1 MKRRRTVSIHA
12 RKITWS
18 LLTTTRGLS
27 PVWVSAKAYDNAA
40 KRLMKGARDRY
51 GKALLKSRSAP
62 LRLDLTLVRPR
73 TRKASADG
81 DNCQYVAQ
89 PELVA
94 NVRGLAQVWV
104 RGKIYDALATGVIRD
119 IQAKDTRRLLR
130 RRMAP
135 LGVDYKCEGTC
146 YGGWCRE
153 VTIQPDELSAV
164 YVCECSYFV

>member
-1 MKRRRTVSIHA
+1 MKRPHTASIYA

-27 PVWVSAKAYDNAA
+27 PAWVSAKVYDAAA
-40 KRLMKGARDRY
+40 KLLMKGTRDRY

-62 LRLDLTLVRPR
+62 LRLDLTLMRPG

-81 DNCQYVAQ
+81 DNCNYVAQ
-89 PELVA
+89 PELIA

-104 RGKIYDALATGVIRD
+104 RGKVYDVLAEGVIRD
-119 IQAKDTRRLLR
+119 IDGKNTRHLLR
-130 RRMAP
+130 QRMAP
-135 LGVDYKCEGTC
+135 LGITYKCEGTC
-146 YGGWCRE
+146 YGGWCKE
-153 VTIQPDELSAV
+153 VTIQPDEFSAV

>member
-1 MKRRRTVSIHA
+1 MKRSRTVSIHA

-27 PVWVSAKAYDNAA
+27 PVWVSAKAYDAAA
-40 KRLMKGARDRY
+40 KRLTKGARDRY

-62 LRLDLTLVRPR
+62 LRLDLTLMRPG

-81 DNCQYVAQ
+81 DNCTYVAQ

-104 RGKIYDALATGVIRD
+104 RGNIYDALATGVIRD
-119 IQAKDTRRLLR
+119 VQAKDTRQLLR
-130 RRMAP
+130 RRTAP

>member
-1 MKRRRTVSIHA
+1 MKRPRTVSIHA

-27 PVWVSAKAYDNAA
+27 PVWVSAKAYDAAA

-62 LRLDLTLVRPR
+62 LRLDLTLMRPG
-73 TRKASADG
+73 TRKAPADG
-81 DNCQYVAQ
+81 DNCAYVAQ

-94 NVRGLAQVWV
+94 NVSGLAQVWV
-104 RGKIYDALATGVIRD
+104 RGNVYDALATGVIRD
-119 IQAKDTRRLLR
+119 IQAKDTRQLLR

-135 LGVDYKCEGTC
+135 LGIDFKCEGTC
-146 YGGWCRE
+146 YGGWCKE
-153 VTIQPDELSAV
+153 VPVPAELGATA